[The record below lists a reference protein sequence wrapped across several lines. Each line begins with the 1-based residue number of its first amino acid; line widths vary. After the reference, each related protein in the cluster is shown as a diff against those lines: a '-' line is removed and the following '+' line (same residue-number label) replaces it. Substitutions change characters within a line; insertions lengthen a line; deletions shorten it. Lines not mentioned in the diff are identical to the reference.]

1 LSAKRTPE
9 LGGIPELPVAQS
21 TPPPAQG
28 NPFVQTGTQ
37 EHSFHTQFVF
47 DINKQVAKLE
57 TGLEHIEKRLDK
69 VEVKIDLIQSDVSAL
84 KSSVETLS
92 QSAKTVGKGIWAVF
106 ILLATFGLSVLS
118 FWIKHKMGW

>member
-1 LSAKRTPE
+1 MSAKKTPD

-37 EHSFHTQFVF
+37 DHSFHTQFVF

-57 TGLEHIEKRLDK
+57 TGLEYIEKRLEK
-69 VEVKIDLIQSDVSAL
+69 VEVKIDQIQIDLTSLKTTSGHIEKLMGTIVKAL
-84 KSSVETLS
+84 WAIAGSLGVAGL
-92 QSAKTVGKGIWAVF
+92 GIF
-106 ILLATFGLSVLS
+106 TFWL
-118 FWIKHKMGW
+118 KHKMGW